1 MGKARDLANVGSVA
15 STGLQF
21 RNKIIN
27 GAMTVDQRFGGAP
40 RAVSGTLQPTSLT
53 DLYISDRFRFTG
65 FGTFPASQY
74 ATLQNVADAPAGFT
88 NSGRVTV
95 NQALSVNSSAVR
107 GLWVYQAIEGFNF
120 IDCWNQPITLSF
132 WVKTS
137 NPGTYSL
144 TFGTNGG
151 GYATSYVVQAANTWE
166 RKVITITHST
176 SLGTVDSTNGFALGV
191 NFGLAG
197 DSTWIGTGTAN
208 QWVSGNVPYL
218 HGCKNLFDTNGATWQ
233 ITGVQLEK
241 GTQATPFEHRPIG
254 TELALCQRYYWM
266 LTPTTGNTT
275 PFNMSWWANKA
286 RFAVSC
292 PVPMRATP
300 TVTTSGT
307 ASGFFF
313 STTDDS
319 TYANLTL
326 AYTYAEQ
333 GRSLTSVGIAGTVD
347 NTAGSSTMYIQN
359 SRLFQVS
366 AEL

>member
-40 RAVSGTLQPTSLT
+40 RAVSGTLQPANLT

-241 GTQATPFEHRPIG
+241 GTQATPFEHRSFG
-254 TELALCQRYYWM
+254 LESHLCKRYCQKMTNFMCQSANGAVDSM
-266 LTPTTGNTT
+266 LWWSGN
-275 PFNMSWWANKA
+275 F
-286 RFAVSC
+286 
-292 PVPMRATP
+292 PVEMRSAP
-300 TVTTSGT
+300 T
-307 ASGFFF
+307 ASIAAPL
-313 STTDDS
+313 SVEIPYDS
-319 TYANLTL
+319 IKTQSSAVIGIGASSAVGAELQFGQFTGLTFNRLYRTYPTG
-326 AYTYAEQ
+326 Q
-333 GRSLTSVGIAGTVD
+333 TV
-347 NTAGSSTMYIQN
+347 
-359 SRLFQVS
+359 LLS